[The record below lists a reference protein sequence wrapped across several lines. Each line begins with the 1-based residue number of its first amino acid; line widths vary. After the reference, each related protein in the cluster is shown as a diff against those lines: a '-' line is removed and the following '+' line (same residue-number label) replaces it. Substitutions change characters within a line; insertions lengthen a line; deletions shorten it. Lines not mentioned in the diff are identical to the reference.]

1 MATIS
6 YPSFPEMARQET
18 QGKYLTAKETIGDTE
33 CQILLKRDPSGKYRE
48 VQLTPIRTVPEER
61 PE

>member
-1 MATIS
+1 MAAIS
-6 YPSFPEMARQET
+6 FPSFPEMARQET

-33 CQILLKRDPSGKYRE
+33 CQILLKRDASGQYRE
-48 VQLTPIRTVPEER
+48 VRLTPVGTFPEQK